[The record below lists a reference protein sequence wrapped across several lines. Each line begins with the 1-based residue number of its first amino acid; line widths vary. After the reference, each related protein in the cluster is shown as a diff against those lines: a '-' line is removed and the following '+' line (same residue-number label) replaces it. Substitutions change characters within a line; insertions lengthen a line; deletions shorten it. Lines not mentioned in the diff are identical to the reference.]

1 MYVDKHSRQILTEQD
16 LCNLYMSDPTRT
28 IRNAL
33 IEASITFSDILEVN
47 NIPECTV
54 YQPDELSTIE
64 FDKINQ
70 QLWYIPVEYQNY
82 DIATFVLDQCKT
94 EEELQRAGTE
104 LLMFQEREMF
114 PLLRY
119 LKYLVDTMRKHNV
132 MWGVGRG
139 SSVSSYVLYLMGV
152 HRINSLFYDLSIDEF
167 LK

>member
-54 YQPDELSTIE
+54 YQPNELSTIE